1 MIGASDTL
9 SDQVRSYCYRVRGG
23 RSHLYEVEVCGAQIA
38 DRRLVEYSRMIS
50 SNEIVSSKDTKDML
64 QSKNALANGRMLTAL
79 RSTDLAGDPV
89 PSRLLIAPWGQVRSS
104 NGEFLVDDESARL
117 VIEAF
122 QEHATDLPIDYEH
135 QTLGGRFSSPNGQAP
150 AAGWITAIE
159 SEPNV
164 GLFALVNWT
173 EAAQSQLRSKE
184 YRYLSPVAI
193 VRKSDRKLVAVHS
206 VALTNKPAIVGME
219 PIVNRCELDDDAAGR
234 DVVALREM
242 LDLPTECSDVELL
255 AAASRRLRAMSQ
267 ELEDR
272 RIGERLEHAVRS
284 GRLSSAN
291 RDWARRLLVCDE
303 ALFDEWLSCSVPVVT
318 LGRLATEPTGSEG
331 QGDRVARSRA
341 RSEFRSHP
349 ELAAITS
356 EEAYI
361 ELALQDAD
369 ATGGRIVA

>member
-1 MIGASDTL
+1 MMSSD
-9 SDQVRSYCYRVRGG
+9 
-23 RSHLYEVEVCGAQIA
+23 
-38 DRRLVEYSRMIS
+38 
-50 SNEIVSSKDTKDML
+50 EIVSSKETKDML
-64 QSKNALANGRMLTAL
+64 DSQNALENGRMLTAL
-79 RSTDLAGDPV
+79 RSTDLAEDPV
-89 PSRLLIAPWGQVRSS
+89 PTRLLIAPWGKVRSS

-117 VIEAF
+117 VIEAY

-135 QTLGGRFSSPNGQAP
+135 QTLGGRFSSPTGRAP

-173 EAAQSQLRSKE
+173 EAAEGQLRAKE

-219 PIVNRCELDDDAAGR
+219 PIVNRCELDDDAVSP

-242 LDLPTECSDVELL
+242 LDLPNDTSNVEVV
-255 AAASRRLRAMSQ
+255 AAATRQLGVLSL
-267 ELEDR
+267 ELEETR
-272 RIGERLEHAVRS
+272 VGERIEHAVRS
-284 GRLSSAN
+284 GRLSPAN

-303 ALFDEWLSCSVPVVT
+303 ALFDEWLRCAAPVVT
-318 LGRLATEPTGSEG
+318 LGRLATDPAETEG
-331 QGDRVARSRA
+331 NGDRAVRSRA
-341 RSEFRSHP
+341 RSEFRANP
-349 ELAAITS
+349 ELAGITS

-361 ELALQDAD
+361 DLALQDAEPNG
-369 ATGGRIVA
+369 ARIVA

>member
-1 MIGASDTL
+1 MICSD
-9 SDQVRSYCYRVRGG
+9 
-23 RSHLYEVEVCGAQIA
+23 
-38 DRRLVEYSRMIS
+38 
-50 SNEIVSSKDTKDML
+50 EIVSSKETKDML
-64 QSKNALANGRMLTAL
+64 DSQNALENGRMLTAL
-79 RSTDLAGDPV
+79 RSTDLAEDPV
-89 PSRLLIAPWGQVRSS
+89 PTRLLIAPWGKVRSS

-117 VIEAF
+117 VIEAYE
-122 QEHATDLPIDYEH
+122 EHATDLPIDYEH
-135 QTLGGRFSSPNGQAP
+135 QTLGGRFSSPTGRAP

-219 PIVNRCELDDDAAGR
+219 PIVNRCELDDDAAR
-234 DVVALREM
+234 SDVVALREM
-242 LDLPTECSDVELL
+242 LDLPNDCSDFELL
-255 AAASRRLRAMSQ
+255 TAATRRLRAMSQ

-272 RIGERLEHAVRS
+272 RIGERIEHAVRS
-284 GRLSSAN
+284 GRLSPAN

-303 ALFDEWLSCSVPVVT
+303 ALFDEWLSGAAPVVT
-318 LGRLATEPTGSEG
+318 LGRLATEPTESEG
-331 QGDRVARSRA
+331 HGDRVARSRA
-341 RSEFRSHP
+341 RSEFRANP

-356 EEAYI
+356 EDAYI
-361 ELALQDAD
+361 DLALQDAQPN
-369 ATGGRIVA
+369 GGRFVA